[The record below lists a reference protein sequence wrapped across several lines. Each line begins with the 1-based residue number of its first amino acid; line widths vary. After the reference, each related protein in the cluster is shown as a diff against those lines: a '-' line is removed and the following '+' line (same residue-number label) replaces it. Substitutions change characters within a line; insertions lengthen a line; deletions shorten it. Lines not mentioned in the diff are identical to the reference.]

1 MSEKTTSFAIMGSG
15 GVGGYFG
22 ARLARAGYPV
32 TLIAR
37 GEHLAAIRKHGLSI
51 EGPDESFTEK
61 VRATD
66 DPADIGPVDYVLFS
80 VKLWD
85 TEQAGRACRP
95 LIGTDTAVVSLQNGV
110 DSEPMLAS
118 ILGAEHVMGGVAEL
132 SAVIEAPGRIR
143 KFSPFHL
150 ARFGEMSGERSAR
163 AVRLEQCLAAAGID
177 ADLSDDIEAAIWKKF
192 IMLAGM
198 SAMTVLTRMP
208 IGAVREDPDTRA
220 MLQEIMAEAMAVAR
234 ARGISLPDDLVADR
248 LCFIDGFPYEV
259 RASMAMDL
267 ANGRRLE
274 LPWLSGAVVRLGGEL
289 GVETPANRFVATA
302 LKLHVDGTPA

>member
-1 MSEKTTSFAIMGSG
+1 MIETTTSFAIMGSG

-32 TLIAR
+32 TMIAR
-37 GEHLAAIRKHGLSI
+37 GEHLAAMRRHGLSI

-66 DPADIGPVDYVLFS
+66 DPADVGPVDYVLFS

-85 TEQAGRACRP
+85 TEQAARACRP
-95 LIGTDTAVVSLQNGV
+95 LIGPDTAVVSLQNGV
-110 DSEPMLAS
+110 DSEPMVAS
-118 ILGAEHVMGGVAEL
+118 ILGAKHVMGGVAEL

-150 ARFGEMSGERSAR
+150 ARFGEMLGERSAR

-192 IMLAGM
+192 IMLVGM
-198 SAMTVLTRMP
+198 SAMTAVTRMP
-208 IGAVREDPDTRA
+208 IGAVREDADTRA

-234 ARGISLPDDLVADR
+234 ARGISLADDLVADR
-248 LCFIDGFPYEV
+248 LRFIDGFPYEV

-274 LPWLSGAVVRLGGEL
+274 LPWLSGAVVRLGNEL
-289 GVETPANRFVATA
+289 GVATPANRFVTTA
-302 LKLHVDGTPA
+302 LKLHINGAAA